1 MPDAWSEYDRW
12 NDAIAE
18 VIFARSEEVRPVY
31 LDLEDDLVNDLAA
44 TLDIASVAAVDA
56 LRDVVSTTLDR
67 SEGPARVF
75 ARHDARLRGWIRGGR
90 STPPPILGVLACF
103 SLAAEQMAG
112 GDGMAA
118 NNYFGRL
125 GQLLHWRSDD
135 PSLNMA
141 YRRVAERYWSELN
154 RWLIQEEGER
164 GIPTAFSL
172 AHRYVG
178 LSVSQALVRSN
189 DREKLKDF
197 FQVFGFA
204 PGSQVAP
211 ADLVPLLDSWIKQAH
226 CPVTASLARLWSNG
240 QARSRIAEAAAVT
253 LSSWDGSVNAR
264 SAGQAA
270 ASGRLHLTLELG
282 GFPRKR
288 FAVSALF
295 FLPHAQHGRVM
306 QVLTAEPATT
316 IDLVP
321 DVPGA
326 LGLAPGSFLH
336 PDDVLAGVL
345 RVHDEYSGITLERHP
360 RRLVAFRED
369 ELSRRWVEV
378 QQIMLGDDLRL
389 LVEDG
394 LAPRVAEILAAV
406 ARPGW
411 EPATPYPG
419 QPDGW
424 TLFTGVEVLN
434 HPGSLIPANKMDDL
448 SALIP
453 LTASTLKVAGG
464 FAIPGSVR
472 GKWHA
477 AHPPEIR
484 AVSDAPAGFV
494 VRLVQL
500 DRSSDELEERQVAEW
515 SDDGTGVIIQTLRG
529 LELSDGDYRVELH
542 PRGHSDPSSS
552 AMLYLRS
559 GDTRDERQWHLAESI
574 SYGPGIG
581 ALGVATDTH
590 SMSIQGHAVFGP
602 PDPSPATCDTPPR
615 VPSWSKDVGTRRRE
629 AQPMRITVPDAD
641 SCIRTGRHRQEIE
654 TVELDS
660 KGRPTTSWVYG
671 RCKTCGLVKRYPTR
685 IRTRRQGAEPA
696 DAQPVQPVHD
706 LTALSPA
713 TTSSEERDWTV
724 AFDTLQH
731 LGGGAWASLEKV
743 ALQIEPTG
751 LFVDQFARTLESLG
765 HISIRRDEKTLRPAA
780 WEISPTQLTG
790 CATGRFAF
798 NGYWPTGLYNEVVNA
813 IEADGADTTIDGK
826 EPPQYFATQVG
837 SKARSVA
844 DEYEVA
850 VIPDAWR
857 ALAEA
862 LPPMSTIL
870 EQLPRQ
876 SASADGDISWF
887 DVVDVAW
894 KRVDSYEAQGAYR
907 IRRFATLDVVR
918 SAEDLERGTYAR
930 CPVQLS
936 KHLAAL
942 MDGRP
947 LVAYDPEQQLFLV
960 PIGAELPGLYGRAL
974 TAASCLPPAVTRGS
988 GAVGYRNVPEELA
1001 NRVFDLLT
1009 R

>member
-1 MPDAWSEYDRW
+1 MPDSWSEYDLW

-18 VIFARSEEVRPVY
+18 VIFGRTEEVRPVY
-31 LDLEDDLVNDLAA
+31 LDLEDDIVDDLASK
-44 TLDIASVAAVDA
+44 LDVPSVAAVPA
-56 LRDVVSTTLDR
+56 LCDIVAATLDR
-67 SEGPARVF
+67 SEGPARIF
-75 ARHDARLRGWIRGGR
+75 ARHDARLRSWIRGGR
-90 STPPPILGVLACF
+90 STAPPILGVLACF

-125 GQLLHWRSDD
+125 RQVLHWCSED
-135 PSLNMA
+135 PSLDMA

-154 RWLIQEEGER
+154 RWLVQEEGER

-178 LSVSQALVRSN
+178 LSVSQALVRSS
-189 DREKLKDF
+189 DRDKLKEF

-226 CPVTASLARLWSNG
+226 CPVSASLARLWSNG

-253 LSSWDGSVNAR
+253 LSSWDGSVVDR
-264 SAGQAA
+264 GMGQSS

-288 FAVSALF
+288 FAISALF
-295 FLPHAQHGRVM
+295 YVPEAQLGRAM
-306 QVLTAEPATT
+306 HLLTAEPSTA
-316 IDLVP
+316 IDLIP

-326 LGLAPGSFLH
+326 LGLAPGSSLH
-336 PDDVLAGVL
+336 PDDVLAGVF
-345 RVHDEYSGITLERHP
+345 RVQDDHTGVTLERRP
-360 RRLVAFRED
+360 KRLVAFRED

-378 QQIMLGDDLRL
+378 HQIMLGDDLRL

-394 LAPRVAEILAAV
+394 LAPRVSEILAIV

-411 EPATPYPG
+411 ESTAPYPG
-419 QPDGW
+419 QPKGW

-434 HPGSLIPANKMDDL
+434 HPGSLIPSNKMDDL

-453 LTASTLKVAGG
+453 LTASTLKVSGG

-477 AHPPEIR
+477 AVPPEIR
-484 AVSDAPAGFV
+484 AVSDASGGFI

-500 DRSSDELEERQVAEW
+500 DRSSDEFEERHVAEW
-515 SDDGTGVIIQTLRG
+515 SDDGTGVIIEPLHG
-529 LELSDGDYRVELH
+529 LSLPDADYRIELI
-542 PRGHSDPSSS
+542 PSGQSDPSSS

-559 GDTRDERQWHLAESI
+559 GETRDERQWHLTESI

-581 ALGVATDTH
+581 ALGVATNTA
-590 SMSIQGHAVFGP
+590 SMSIQGHAVLGSP
-602 PDPSPATCDTPPR
+602 YPSTAPRGTPPR

-629 AQPMRITVPDAD
+629 AHPMRITVPAAD
-641 SCIRTGRHRQEIE
+641 SCIRTGRHRQDIE

-660 KGRPTTSWVYG
+660 RGRPTTSWVYG
-671 RCKTCGLVKRYPTR
+671 RCRTCGLVKRYPTR
-685 IRTRRQGAEPA
+685 IKTRRQGAEPA
-696 DAQPVQPVHD
+696 ETQQAYPVHD
-706 LTALSPA
+706 LSALSPV
-713 TTSSEERDWTV
+713 TTEGEGRDWSV
-724 AFDTLQH
+724 AIDTLQH
-731 LGGGAWASLEKV
+731 LGGGPWASLEKV

-751 LFVDQFARTLESLG
+751 LFVDQFARTLECLG

-798 NGYWPTGLYNEVVNA
+798 NGYWPTGLYNEVVDA
-813 IEADGADTTIDGK
+813 IEADGADTTVDGK
-826 EPPQYFATQVG
+826 EPPQYFATQLG
-837 SKARSVA
+837 SKTQSVV
-844 DEYEVA
+844 DQCEVA

-857 ALAEA
+857 ALADA
-862 LPPMSTIL
+862 LPPLSTIL

-876 SASADGDISWF
+876 NASAEGEISWF
-887 DVVDVAW
+887 DVVGASW
-894 KRVDSYEAQGAYR
+894 ERVDSYEAQGAYR
-907 IRRFATLDVVR
+907 IRKFATLDVVR

-930 CPVQLS
+930 CAVQLS

-947 LVAYDPEQQLFLV
+947 LVAYDPDQQLFMV

-974 TAASCLPPAVTRGS
+974 TAGSCLPPAVAHGS
-988 GAVGYRNVPEELA
+988 GAVAYRNVPEELA
-1001 NRVFDLLT
+1001 NRIFDLLT

>member
-12 NDAIAE
+12 NDAMAE

-31 LDLEDDLVNDLAA
+31 LDLEDDLVDELAAMLGVASGTTVETLCAVVAA
-44 TLDIASVAAVDA
+44 TLD
-56 LRDVVSTTLDR
+56 R
-67 SEGPARVF
+67 SDGPARVF
-75 ARHDARLRGWIRGGR
+75 ARHDARLRKWIRGGR
-90 STPPPILGVLACF
+90 ATPPPVLGALACF

-125 GQLLHWRSDD
+125 RQVLRWRSSD
-135 PSLNMA
+135 PALDVA
-141 YRRVAERYWSELN
+141 YRRVAERYWGELN
-154 RWLIQEEGER
+154 RWLVQEEGER
-164 GIPTAFSL
+164 GIPTAYSL

-178 LSVSQALVRSN
+178 LSVSQALVRGS
-189 DREKLKDF
+189 DRERLREF
-197 FQVFGFA
+197 FQLFGFA

-211 ADLVPLLDSWIKQAH
+211 ADLVPLLDGWIKQAH

-253 LSSWDGSVNAR
+253 LSAWDGSVNDR
-264 SAGQAA
+264 STGRSS

-288 FAVSALF
+288 FLISALF
-295 FLPHAQHGRVM
+295 YVPQAQVGRAM
-306 QVLTAEPATT
+306 QLLTAEPNTS

-326 LGLAPGSFLH
+326 LGLAPGSSLH

-345 RVHDEYSGITLERHP
+345 KVRDDHSDLTLERRP

-411 EPATPYPG
+411 ESAAPYPG
-419 QPDGW
+419 QPEGW

-434 HPGSLIPANKMDDL
+434 HPGSLIPTNKMDDL

-453 LTASTLKVAGG
+453 LTASTLKVSGG

-477 AHPPEIR
+477 ALPPEIR
-484 AVSDAPAGFV
+484 AVSDAPDGFT
-494 VRLVQL
+494 VRLIQL
-500 DRSSDELEERQVAEW
+500 DRSSDELEERHVAEW
-515 SDDGTGVIIQTLRG
+515 SDDGTGVIIETLGG
-529 LELSDGDYRVELH
+529 LDLHDADYRVELI
-542 PRGHSDPSSS
+542 PSGQSDPSSS

-559 GDTRDERQWHLAESI
+559 GDTRDERQWHIAESI
-574 SYGPGIG
+574 TYGPGIG
-581 ALGVATDTH
+581 ALGVGTETKTT
-590 SMSIQGHAVFGP
+590 SVQGHAVLGSS
-602 PDPSPATCDTPPR
+602 DPAPVPGSTPPR
-615 VPSWSKDVGTRRRE
+615 VPTWTKEVGTRRRVPE
-629 AQPMRITVPDAD
+629 PMRITVPDSD

-654 TVELDS
+654 TVEHDS
-660 KGRPTTSWVYG
+660 KGRPRTSWVHG

-685 IRTRRQGAEPA
+685 PKTRRYGAAPAEP
-696 DAQPVQPVHD
+696 QQVQAMRD
-706 LTALSPA
+706 LTALNPA
-713 TTSSEERDWTV
+713 ATSADDRDWTV

-731 LGGGAWASLEKV
+731 LGGGPWASLEKV

-790 CATGRFAF
+790 CATGEFAF
-798 NGYWPTGLYNEVVNA
+798 NGYWPSGLYNEVVDA
-813 IEADGADTTIDGK
+813 IEADGAHTKAEGK
-826 EPPQYFATQVG
+826 EPTQYFASRLG
-837 SKARSVA
+837 SKTQSVA
-844 DEYEVA
+844 DDYEISVT
-850 VIPDAWR
+850 PKAWL
-857 ALAEA
+857 ALAET

-870 EQLPRQ
+870 EQLPRR

-887 DVVDVAW
+887 DVGDASW
-894 KRVDSYEAQGAYR
+894 KRVDSYEAKGAYR
-907 IRRFATLDVVR
+907 IRKFGTIDVVR
-918 SAEDLERGTYAR
+918 SAEDLQRGTYAR
-930 CPVQLS
+930 CTVQLS

-942 MDGRP
+942 MDGRS
-947 LVAYDPEQQLFLV
+947 LVAYDPREQLFMV

-974 TAASCLPPAVTRGS
+974 TAASCLPPAVARDA
-988 GAVGYRNVPEELA
+988 GAVAYRHVPEELA
-1001 NRVFDLLT
+1001 SRIFDLLT

>member
-1 MPDAWSEYDRW
+1 VPDAWSKYDRW

-18 VIFARSEEVRPVY
+18 VIFARSDDVRPVY
-31 LDLEDDLVNDLAA
+31 LDLEDDLVDDLAA
-44 TLDIASVAAVDA
+44 MVDIASVAAIDE
-56 LRDVVSTTLDR
+56 LCDVVGTTLDR
-67 SEGPARVF
+67 SDGPARVF
-75 ARHDARLRGWIRGGR
+75 ARHDARMRTWIRGGR
-90 STPPPILGVLACF
+90 STAPPILGVLACF

-125 GQLLHWRSDD
+125 RQVLRWRSGD
-135 PSLNMA
+135 PSLDMA

-154 RWLIQEEGER
+154 RWLVQEEGER

-226 CPVTASLARLWSNG
+226 CPVSASLARLWSNG

-253 LSSWDGSVNAR
+253 LSSWDGSVVDR
-264 SAGQAA
+264 GTGQSS

-288 FAVSALF
+288 FAISALF
-295 FLPHAQHGRVM
+295 YVPQAQLGRTV
-306 QVLTAEPATT
+306 QVVTAEPTT
-316 IDLVP
+316 SIDLVP

-326 LGLAPGSFLH
+326 LGLAPGSSLH
-336 PDDVLAGVL
+336 PDDVLAGIL
-345 RVHDEYSGITLERHP
+345 RVRDDYSGMTLERRP

-394 LAPRVAEILAAV
+394 LARRVAEILAVV

-411 EPATPYPG
+411 QSPTPYPG
-419 QPDGW
+419 QPEGW

-453 LTASTLKVAGG
+453 LTASTLKVSGG

-477 AHPPEIR
+477 AIPPEIR
-484 AVSDAPAGFV
+484 AVSDAPGGFT

-500 DRSSDELEERQVAEW
+500 DRSSEELEERQVAEW
-515 SDDGTGVIIQTLRG
+515 SDDGTGVIIEALRG
-529 LELSDGDYRVELH
+529 LDLHDADYRVELV
-542 PRGHSDPSSS
+542 PSGQSDPSSS

-581 ALGVATDTH
+581 ALGVATETD
-590 SMSIQGHAVFGP
+590 SMSIQGHAVFGS
-602 PDPSPATCDTPPR
+602 PDPSPVPDGAPPR
-615 VPSWSKDVGTRRRE
+615 LPSWSKEVGTRRRE
-629 AQPMRITVPDAD
+629 AGPMRITVPDSD

-654 TVELDS
+654 TVELDF
-660 KGRPTTSWVYG
+660 KGRPTTAWVHG

-685 IRTRRQGAEPA
+685 IRTRRHEAEPA
-696 DAQPVQPVHD
+696 EPQQVAPMHD
-706 LTALSPA
+706 LAALSPA
-713 TTSSEERDWTV
+713 ATSSDDRDWTV
-724 AFDTLQH
+724 AFDTLLH
-731 LGGGAWASLEKV
+731 LGGGPWASLEKV

-751 LFVDQFARTLESLG
+751 LFVDQFSRTLEALG
-765 HISIRRDEKTLRPAA
+765 HVSIRRDETTLRPAA

-790 CATGRFAF
+790 CSTGEIAF
-798 NGYWPTGLYNEVVNA
+798 NGYWPTALYNEIVDA
-813 IEADGADTTIDGK
+813 IEADGADTKAEGK
-826 EPPQYFATQVG
+826 EPPQYLASRLG
-837 SKARSVA
+837 SKTQSVA
-844 DEYEVA
+844 DECEIA

-862 LPPMSTIL
+862 LPPLSTIL

-887 DVVDVAW
+887 DVNDASW

-907 IRRFATLDVVR
+907 IRKFATLDVVR
-918 SAEDLERGTYAR
+918 SAEDVQRGTYAR

-942 MDGRP
+942 MHGRP
-947 LVAYDPEQQLFLV
+947 LIAYDPSQHLFMV

-974 TAASCLPPAVTRGS
+974 TAASCLPPAVARGTGS
-988 GAVGYRNVPEELA
+988 VAYRNVPEELA
-1001 NRVFDLLT
+1001 GRIFDLLT